1 MQTNSQVVGARTP
14 TPTRIGPLLA
24 VLSGAAFVASLDL
37 FVVNVAFDDIA
48 ESYPGHSL
56 GQLSWVLNG
65 YAIVFAALLVPM
77 GRWADRVGRRR
88 GFLLGLTLFTA
99 ASAAC
104 ALSPTL
110 WLLVV
115 ARLLQAV
122 GAAALTP
129 SSLGL
134 LVSTVP
140 EAKRAGAVRIWAASG
155 AAAAALGPVVGGLL
169 VEASWRWVFLI
180 NVPIGIA
187 FLVAAT
193 RIVPAT
199 HPDPDDRPLDLFGA
213 ALLTGGIGA
222 LSLGLVQGPDWG
234 WTDPRILG
242 AFVGALVAVAGFW
255 LRNTRRPAP
264 LIEPALL
271 RVRTFAWS
279 NATALA
285 FSAAFAAGLLANILW
300 LQQVWDYSALRTG
313 LAIAPGPLLV
323 PVFAVVGQRL
333 SKRYAPGTLA
343 AAGCALW
350 AAGTALILV
359 SVGPDPSYA
368 TQILPGWLIAGI
380 GVGLALPT
388 ILSAATATLPPDRA
402 ATGSAVVNMTR
413 QIGSVLGVS
422 LLVAVLTVDPAA
434 GYDAT
439 HSAFRT
445 AWWLIVAVAVV
456 AALASAGMNSPT
468 HDPEAR
474 R

>member
-1 MQTNSQVVGARTP
+1 MAIHSQVESGATAP
-14 TPTRIGPLLA
+14 PRIGPLLT

-37 FVVNVAFDDIA
+37 FVVNVAFADIA
-48 ESYPGHSL
+48 TSYPGHSL

-88 GFLLGLTLFTA
+88 GFLLGLALFTV

-110 WLLVV
+110 WLLVI

-134 LVSTVP
+134 LVSAVP
-140 EAKRAGAVRIWAASG
+140 EPKRAGAVRIWAASG

-180 NVPIGIA
+180 NIPIGIA
-187 FLVAAT
+187 FLIAAV
-193 RIVPAT
+193 RIVPNVRT
-199 HPDPDDRPLDLFGA
+199 DTDDGPLDLLGA
-213 ALLTGGIGA
+213 GLLTAGIGA
-222 LSLGLVQGPDWG
+222 LSLGLVQGPEWG
-234 WTDPRILG
+234 WTDPSIL
-242 AFVGALVAVAGFW
+242 ASFAVALAAVAGFW
-255 LRNTRRPAP
+255 LRNTRHRAP
-264 LIEPALL
+264 LIEPTLL

-285 FSAAFAAGLLANILW
+285 FTAAFAAGLLANILW
-300 LQQVWDYSALRTG
+300 LQEVWGYSALRTG

-323 PVFAVVGQRL
+323 PLFAVVGQVLARRL
-333 SKRYAPGTLA
+333 APGTIA
-343 AAGCALW
+343 AVGCALW
-350 AAGTALILV
+350 ATGTALILV
-359 SVGPDPSYA
+359 SAGPEPHYA
-368 TQILPGWLIAGI
+368 AQVLPGWLIAGV

-388 ILSAATATLPPDRA
+388 ILSAATATLPPDRS
-402 ATGSAVVNMTR
+402 ATGSAVVTMSR

-422 LLVAVLTVDPAA
+422 LVVAVLAHARPA

-439 HSAFRT
+439 HAAFQT
-445 AWWLIVAVAVV
+445 VWWLIVAVAV
-456 AALASAGMNSPT
+456 AAAGLSLGMSSRALSV
-468 HDPEAR
+468 EAAR
-474 R
+474 